1 MKAVYE
7 SYIEIVIHDVFD
19 ESRHNAL
26 EYAFELDLLRR
37 GYPEDTQ
44 ERAILECLIQRAL
57 QASTDGKDGYIGAY
71 TNCAFSV
78 LYEIFGVDVIAFLFN
93 QSWIPNKIIDPFFPD
108 QFLDR
113 LAVLE
118 SALGKLTEGD
128 ALPILLNQAESYR
141 WPRASPTLSLF
152 LDGKHG
158 LLARYSLHQLRDF
171 GELGMRLQRTLDN
184 LTVDINIF
192 NSSEEGYAEEILACV
207 APPAKQELPL
217 ATRLIQ

>member
-7 SYIEIVIHDVFD
+7 SQIEIAIHNVFD
-19 ESRHNAL
+19 GPRHETL
-26 EYAFELDLLRR
+26 EFASEVDLLRR

-44 ERAILECLIQRAL
+44 EWAILKRLSQRARE
-57 QASTDGKDGYIGAY
+57 AACDGKDGYVGSY
-71 TNCAFSV
+71 NNCAFSV

-93 QSWIPNKIIDPFFPD
+93 QSWIPSKVVDPFFPG

-128 ALPILLNQAESYR
+128 ALPMLLNQAESYR
-141 WPRASPTLSLF
+141 WPGASPTPSLF

-158 LLARYSLHQLRDF
+158 LLARYSLHQLRGF
-171 GELGMRLQRTLDN
+171 GEVGVRLQRTHDN

-192 NSSEEGYAEEILACV
+192 TSEGGYADEILAFV
-207 APPAKQELPL
+207 APLAKQELPL

>member
-19 ESRHNAL
+19 ESRHGTL
-26 EYAFELDLLRR
+26 EYASEVDLLRR

-44 ERAILECLIQRAL
+44 EWAILKRLSQRASE
-57 QASTDGKDGYIGAY
+57 ADCDGKDGYIGGY

-78 LYEIFGVDVIAFLFN
+78 LYEIFAVDIIAFLFN
-93 QSWIPNKIIDPFFPD
+93 QPWIPSKIVDPFIPC

-118 SALGKLTEGD
+118 SAFGELTEGD
-128 ALPILLNQAESYR
+128 ALPILLNPAESYR
-141 WPRASPTLSLF
+141 WPGASPTPSLF
-152 LDGKHG
+152 LAGKHG

-171 GELGMRLQRTLDN
+171 GELGMRLQRTHDN

-192 NSSEEGYAEEILACV
+192 GGGDDEEILAYV
-207 APPAKQELPL
+207 TPQAKQELPL